1 MDILMNLDSSSP
13 NCGDAV
19 FKNGPLTKKDVTQP
33 FTQNVGQRL
42 RIRLLTFQNEWFLD
56 LNYGV
61 PYYQLILGKKTTKS
75 AVDQILQQE
84 ILDEVGVK
92 EITSFSSSFVNR
104 QYKASFRVKCTNGE
118 ETETIEIN
126 PVN

>member
-13 NCGDAV
+13 SFGDAV
-19 FKNGPLTKKDVTQP
+19 FKNGPLTKQDVTQP

-42 RIRLLTFQNEWFLD
+42 RLRLLCFENEWFLD

-61 PYYQLILGKKTTKS
+61 PWFSRILGKKTTRA

-84 ILDEVGVK
+84 ILDELGVK
-92 EITSFSSSFVNR
+92 EIISFSSSFSNR
-104 QYKASFRVKCTNGE
+104 QYRASFRVKCTNGE
-118 ETETIEIN
+118 ETDTIEIN

>member
-1 MDILMNLDSSSP
+1 MNLDSSSP
-13 NCGDAV
+13 EFGDAV

-42 RIRLLTFQNEWFLD
+42 RIRLLTFESEWFLD
-56 LNYGV
+56 LNYGI
-61 PYYQLILGKKTTKS
+61 PYYSRILGRKTTKG

-84 ILDEVGVK
+84 ILDELGVK
-92 EITSFSSSFVNR
+92 EITSFSSSLVNR

-118 ETETIEIN
+118 ETDLIEIN
-126 PVN
+126 PVNQE